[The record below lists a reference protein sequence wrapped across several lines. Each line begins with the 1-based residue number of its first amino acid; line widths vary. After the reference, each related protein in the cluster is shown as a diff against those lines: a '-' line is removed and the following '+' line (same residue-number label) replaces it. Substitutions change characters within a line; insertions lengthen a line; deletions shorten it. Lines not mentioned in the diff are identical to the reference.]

1 MHDNTNQ
8 QSGQP
13 RRIAMLAFEDSQ
25 MLDICGPLE
34 VFGFADYWLR
44 MSGQITAPTYLLTVL
59 AERAGPV
66 TTMSGV
72 RLMADQA
79 IGEFDA
85 DIDTLLVAG
94 GLIEQARRNPA
105 LLDWLR
111 RMAGRVRRLGSICTG
126 AFLLAESGLLNG
138 RRATTHWKYCA
149 QLAEEYPDI
158 KVEPDRIAVRD
169 GAVYTSGGV
178 TAGIDLA
185 MSMVEEDLGPEI
197 TAMVGRGML
206 VFPNRPGGQSQFSMD
221 LFKAAASRR
230 DFRELQDWIL
240 AHPNADLSVEAL
252 AERMSMSPRHFAR
265 TFEREVG
272 LTPAK
277 FVEMNRLERARAQ
290 LEQTRLSVEAIAK
303 QCGFG
308 SSEQMRRSFQRTL
321 KISPL
326 DYRERFRYAVQ
337 YSESPTALHAET
349 VIENQRPVA

>member
-1 MHDNTNQ
+1 MNEKTKTQ
-8 QSGQP
+8 PGQP

-34 VFGFADYWLR
+34 VFGFVDYWLR
-44 MSGQITAPTYLLTVL
+44 MSGQAVAPNYILTVL

-72 RLMADQA
+72 RIMADQA
-79 IGEFDA
+79 IGDFEG

-94 GLIEQARRNPA
+94 GLIEQARRNPS
-105 LLDWLR
+105 LLAWLS

-126 AFLLAESGLLNG
+126 AFLLAECGLLDG

-149 QLAEEYPDI
+149 QLAEEYPHI
-158 KVEPDRIAVRD
+158 RVEPDRIAVRD

-185 MSMVEEDLGPEI
+185 MSLVEEDWGPET

-206 VFPNRPGGQSQFSMD
+206 VFPNRPGGQSQFSAD
-221 LFKAAASRR
+221 LLKAAASRR
-230 DFRELQDWIL
+230 DFRELQDWML
-240 AHPNADLSVEAL
+240 AHPNADLSVEAM
-252 AERMSMSPRHFAR
+252 ADRMNMSPRHFAR

-277 FVEMNRLERARAQ
+277 FVEMIRLERARAQ
-290 LEQTRLSVEAIAK
+290 LEQTRLPVETISR

-308 SSEQMRRSFQRTL
+308 TPEQMRRTFQRTL
-321 KISPL
+321 KVSPL
-326 DYRERFRYAVQ
+326 DYRARFRFGGHGPAAN
-337 YSESPTALHAET
+337 E
-349 VIENQRPVA
+349 RPAAPN